1 MPLPQVNDR
10 LKEVPAQALR
20 TIFASVGQLLLVADR
35 LRARAAGQLSG
46 SGDATAAR
54 PSGQIPA
61 AAPPAAAPPATHA
74 AAAAPPAQDAGDARW
89 RSLDK
94 TGNVRLLDGEEEQD
108 EVLAVPRPASQ
119 ATAEPVSAP
128 AEYTPTEVVPAVS
141 LPAEPAAPEAPL
153 AGTAA
158 TSPAN
163 PTSDVPTPG
172 GLTADG
178 PVPADVT
185 ADEPAPAGVPAP
197 TDLTPDAPAPADVPA
212 PADLSP
218 DAPAPAGAD
227 LTPAGAAE
235 PAPARLTS
243 AEPANPAPADL
254 TPAES
259 AVSPAPAGE
268 TLPVPNYDH
277 LTVAS
282 LRARLRVLDTTQVQV
297 LLDYEK
303 AHEGRPAVV
312 TMFERRLTKLSEGS

>member
-20 TIFASVGQLLLVADR
+20 TIFASIGQLLLVADR

-54 PSGQIPA
+54 PSDQAPA

-108 EVLAVPRPASQ
+108 EDLAVPRPASQ

-141 LPAEPAAPEAPL
+141 VPAEPAAPEPPL

-158 TSPAN
+158 TSAAD
-163 PTSDVPTPG
+163 PTPDVPAPA
-172 GLTADG
+172 GLTAEG
-178 PVPADVT
+178 PAPADVT
-185 ADEPAPAGVPAP
+185 ADVPAP
-197 TDLTPDAPAPADVPA
+197 TDLIPDAPAPADVPA

-218 DAPAPAGAD
+218 DAPAPAD
-227 LTPAGAAE
+227 
-235 PAPARLTS
+235 
-243 AEPANPAPADL
+243 PAPADP

-259 AVSPAPAGE
+259 AVPPAPAGE